1 MRRYRE
7 AKDATSSAFIAEV
20 QGNLVHVRSVI
31 FYCLTQQEQENIR
44 LLVREI
50 GSESMLQKQN
60 IHGLTCA
67 ANKPP
72 FSQLG

>member
-7 AKDATSSAFIAEV
+7 AKHATSSTFIAEA
-20 QGNLVHVRSVI
+20 QGNLVHVCSVI
-31 FYCLTQQEQENIR
+31 FYWFTQQEQENIP

-60 IHGLTCA
+60 THGLTCA
-67 ANKPP
+67 DNKPP